1 MLEINKPKFDDR
13 KFYGTKLDNGIK
25 YIIVND
31 SHLKKSF
38 VTVSVNI
45 GSYSNP
51 EGYDGLAHF
60 LEHMLFMGSKKYPNE
75 NHYNTRL
82 NQLGGSS
89 NAYTDVM
96 ETVYYFNVFDEGL
109 KEIMDIFS
117 RFFIDPLFDPD
128 SVSREINA
136 VDSEH
141 KKNIHKDFWKK
152 FQLMLYLTNPDSY
165 TNQFITGSLNTLNK
179 PDIRDQVI
187 KFYQK
192 FYIPE
197 NISICVSSS
206 QHVEEIEKMIIDTF
220 GHIPKS
226 KQHNKLVI
234 SKPFYSINKNKC
246 YHLKSL
252 STIYELLFI
261 WEIPSQVNYNES
273 KDFLVFDKIINNE
286 STNSL
291 FFYLK
296 NLGYINS
303 IRSEIKYEGMYIITF
318 NLSKEGFNNMDLIQ
332 KVLFECIE
340 QIKKLDIKK
349 YAEYYKKLLEVN
361 FDCIDKFQTEY
372 LCNLLAVN
380 HHYEETRTSFETSFK
395 ISKIKTTNEYIS
407 LYDQFLTPNNVI
419 KIIISSDHPEE
430 SNFEYRQV
438 REYEAKYAE
447 IPDLISRNM
456 TVNQSFCCVDIDNF
470 YLNIKPTI
478 IKNLDQYDVP
488 TLIGTRQWYG
498 GCSKFSEPLL
508 NIWLQLNNSNYY
520 SSPKN
525 YLLSHISCS
534 VLNFLSSV
542 ILYKPLELNYS
553 ISFLPR
559 PSTSSINIS
568 IKGVNDIEKLE
579 YLIKDINQFM
589 TNLDEHF
596 MKLSE
601 DYIKNLLV
609 SLSDAYSNIKFN
621 NSWEFVSYKIKKNSM
636 ISEFDYPDL
645 INEIKNINYNT
656 IKEYLSNIVHK
667 SSLTSLVYGN
677 IESGNV
683 NNLFNIFNDLYSNN
697 INPLPKLNELDNF
710 EIVHPNDKENAN
722 CVCYFYPIGLFIPRE
737 YVLLGLTANILRQ
750 SFFDNLRTKNQ
761 LGYLVS
767 MGSTSIRNYNFFI
780 VQKIQSDKPI
790 KFIEEKIEEYNKTI
804 RKQIQE
810 VDFEKFVAT
819 LKNELEEPEYSLEEK
834 IDKYLPE
841 ISFRE
846 YLFNRDELLLAQ
858 LEKITR
864 QDLLGFVD
872 RNINE
877 LNRKRFIIR
886 GN

>member
-1 MLEINKPKFDDR
+1 MIKINSPKFDSR
-13 KFYGTKLDNGIK
+13 KFYGSKLNNGIK

-60 LEHMLFMGSKKYPNE
+60 LEHMLFMGSKKFPKE
-75 NHYNTRL
+75 NHYNERL

-109 KEIMDIFS
+109 NEIMDIFS

-128 SVSREINA
+128 SVNREINA

-152 FQLMLYLTNPDSY
+152 FQLMLYLTNSDSN
-165 TNQFITGSLNTLNK
+165 TNQFITGSLNTLNRL
-179 PDIRDQVI
+179 DIREKVI
-187 KFYQK
+187 EFYNK
-192 FYIPE
+192 YYIPE
-197 NISICVSSS
+197 NISICVGSS
-206 QHVEEIEKMIIDTF
+206 QPVEEIEKMIANTF
-220 GHIPKS
+220 GYIPKS
-226 KQHNKLVI
+226 SHHNKLVI
-234 SKPFYSINKNKC
+234 TKPFYSNNMNKF

-261 WEIPSQVNYNES
+261 WEIPSQEKYMRTKE
-273 KDFLVFDKIINNE
+273 FLIFDKVLRNE

-318 NLSKEGFNNMDLIQ
+318 NLSKEGFNNIDLIQ
-332 KVLFECIE
+332 KVLFDCIE

-361 FDCIDKFQTEY
+361 FDCIDKFQTED

-380 HHYEETRTSFETSFK
+380 HHYEETQLSYETSFK
-395 ISKIKTTNEYIS
+395 ISSLKNTNEYIS

-419 KIIISSDHPEE
+419 KILVSSNHPNETQ
-430 SNFEYRQV
+430 FEYHQLK
-438 REYEAKYAE
+438 EYEATYAE
-447 IPDLISRNM
+447 IPILVSRNV
-456 TVNQSFCCVDIDNF
+456 TVDKSFCCFDIENP
-470 YLNIKPTI
+470 YININPSI
-478 IKNLDQYDVP
+478 IENLDQFDEP
-488 TLIGTRQWYG
+488 ALIGTRQWYG

-508 NIWLQLNNSNYY
+508 NIWLQFNNSNYF
-520 SSPKN
+520 SSSKN

-542 ILYKPLELNYS
+542 ILYKPLELCYS
-553 ISFLPR
+553 ISFIPR
-559 PSTSSINIS
+559 PSTSSININ
-568 IKGVNDIEKLE
+568 IKGVNDIEKLQL
-579 YLIKDINQFM
+579 LIKDINQFM
-589 TNLDEHF
+589 KNINEHF
-596 MKLSE
+596 IKLSE
-601 DYIKNLLV
+601 DYITNLLV

-621 NSWEFVSYKIKKNSM
+621 NSWEYVSYKIKNYSLKT
-636 ISEFDYPDL
+636 EFDYLEL
-645 INEIKNINYNT
+645 IKEIKNINYNT
-656 IKEYLSNIVHK
+656 IKDYLSNIVQK

-677 IESGNV
+677 IKSNNV
-683 NNLFNIFNDLYSNN
+683 KNLFVIFNDLYLNN
-697 INPLPKLNELDNF
+697 ITPLPKINELEDF
-710 EIVHPNDKENAN
+710 ELVHPNIKEKAN
-722 CVCYFYPIGLFIPRE
+722 CVSYLYPIGTFIPRE
-737 YVLLGLTANILRQ
+737 YILLSLTANILRQ
-750 SFFDNLRTKNQ
+750 SFFDILRTKNQ

-767 MGSTSIRNYNFFI
+767 MGSTNIRNFNFI
-780 VQKIQSDKPI
+780 IQKIQSDKPVD
-790 KFIEEKIEEYNKTI
+790 FIEEKIGEFNKTI

-810 VDFEKFVAT
+810 AEFEKFVAT

-841 ISFRE
+841 ISLRE
-846 YLFNRDELLLAQ
+846 YLFNRNELLLDQ
-858 LEKITR
+858 LKKITR
-864 QDLLGFVD
+864 QDLLDFVD

-877 LNRKRFIIR
+877 QNRKRFIIN

>member
-1 MLEINKPKFDDR
+1 MIEINKPKFDNR
-13 KFYGTKLDNGIK
+13 KIYGFKLDNGIK
-25 YIIVND
+25 YTIIND
-31 SHLKKSF
+31 SHLTKSF

-96 ETVYYFNVFDEGL
+96 ETVYYFNVFDSGL

-165 TNQFITGSLNTLNK
+165 TNQFITGSLNTLDK
-179 PDIRDQVI
+179 SDIREQVI
-187 KFYQK
+187 KFYEK
-192 FYIPE
+192 YYIPE
-197 NISICVSSS
+197 NISICVGSS
-206 QHVEEIEKMIIDTF
+206 QPIEEIEKMIVNTF

-226 KQHNKLVI
+226 LQHNKLI
-234 SKPFYSINKNKC
+234 ITKPFYSINSNKS

-261 WEIPSQVNYNES
+261 WEIPSQENYMKT
-273 KDFLVFDKIINNE
+273 KDFLVFEKILTNE

-303 IRSEIKYEGMYIITF
+303 IRSEIKYEGIYTITF
-318 NLSKEGFNNMDLIQ
+318 NLTKEGFNNIDLIQ
-332 KVLFECIE
+332 SVLFECIN
-340 QIKKLDIKK
+340 QIKKLNVQK
-349 YAEYYKKLLEVN
+349 YAEYYKKILEVN
-361 FDCIDKFQTEY
+361 FDCINKFQTED

-380 HHYEETRTSFETSFK
+380 HHYEETEKIFETSFK
-395 ISKIKTTNEYIS
+395 IFTTKTTEEYLS
-407 LYDQFLTPNNVI
+407 SYKFLNTDNVI
-419 KIIISSDHPEE
+419 KILVSSNLPNE
-430 SNFEYRQV
+430 SQFKYQQL
-438 REYEAKYAE
+438 REYEATYTE
-447 IPDLISRNM
+447 IPNLMSKTMNFDK
-456 TVNQSFCCVDIDNF
+456 SFCCFDIDNP
-470 YLNIKPTI
+470 YINMNPVILE
-478 IKNLDQYDVP
+478 NLDQFDEP
-488 TLIGTRQWYG
+488 TLIGNRQWYG
-498 GCSKFSEPLL
+498 GCSKFHEPLL
-508 NIWLQLNNSNYY
+508 NIWLQFNNPNYFL
-520 SSPKN
+520 SEKN
-525 YLLSHISCS
+525 YLLTQISCS
-534 VLNFLSSV
+534 VLNFLSST

-553 ISFLPR
+553 ISFIPR
-559 PSTSSINIS
+559 PSTSSININ
-568 IKGVNDIEKLE
+568 IKGVNDIEKLQL
-579 YLIKDINQFM
+579 LIKDINQFM
-589 TNLDEHF
+589 TNINEHF
-596 MKLSE
+596 SKLTE
-601 DYIKNLLV
+601 DYITNLLV

-621 NSWEFVSYKIKKNSM
+621 NSWEYVSYKIKNHSLVT
-636 ISEFDYPDL
+636 EFDYIDL
-645 INEIKNINYNT
+645 IEEIKNINYDL
-656 IKEYLSNIVHK
+656 IKEYLSNIVNN

-677 IESGNV
+677 IESDNIK
-683 NNLFNIFNDLYSNN
+683 NLFDIFNSLYLNN
-697 INPLPKLNELDNF
+697 ITPLPKINELENF
-710 EIVHPNDKENAN
+710 ELVHPNIQEKAN
-722 CVCYFYPIGLFIPRE
+722 CVCYYYPTGTFIPRE
-737 YVLLGLTANILRQ
+737 YILMSLSSNILRQ

-767 MGSTSIRNYNFFI
+767 MGSTNIRNFNFL

-790 KFIEEKIEEYNKTI
+790 QFIEEKIQEFNKTI
-804 RKQIQE
+804 KKQIQE
-810 VDFEKFVAT
+810 ADFEKFVAT
-819 LKNELEEPEYSLEEK
+819 LKNELEEPEYSLEDK

-841 ISFRE
+841 ISLRE
-846 YLFNRDELLLAQ
+846 YLFNRNELLLDQ
-858 LEKITR
+858 LNKITK
-864 QDLLGFVD
+864 QDLLDFVD
-872 RNINE
+872 RNISE
-877 LNRKRFIIR
+877 QNRKRFIII

>member
-1 MLEINKPKFDDR
+1 MIDINSPNFDDR
-13 KFYGTKLDNGIK
+13 KFYGSKLNNGIK

-109 KEIMDIFS
+109 NEIMDIFS

-152 FQLMLYLTNPDSY
+152 FQLMLYLTNQCSN
-165 TNQFITGSLNTLNK
+165 TNQFINGSLNTLNK
-179 PDIRDQVI
+179 PDIREKVI
-187 KFYQK
+187 KFYEK
-192 FYIPE
+192 YYIPE
-197 NISICVSSS
+197 NISICVGSS
-206 QHVEEIEKMIIDTF
+206 QPVEEIEKMIVDTF
-220 GHIPKS
+220 GHIPSSTK
-226 KQHNKLVI
+226 HNKLVL
-234 SKPFYSINKNKC
+234 SKPFYSINKNKFF
-246 YHLKSL
+246 HLKSL

-261 WEIPSQVNYNES
+261 WEIPSQVNYNKS
-273 KDFLVFDKIINNE
+273 KDFLIFDKILNNE
-286 STNSL
+286 SLNSL

-303 IRSEIKYEGMYIITF
+303 IRSEIKYEGMYIVTF

-361 FDCIDKFQTEY
+361 FDCIQKFQTED

-380 HHYEETRTSFETSFK
+380 HHYEETKLAFETSFK
-395 ISKIKTTNEYIS
+395 ISTIKTTEEYIS
-407 LYDQFLTPNNVI
+407 LYDQFLTQNNVI
-419 KIIISSDHPEE
+419 KIVVSSNHPNE
-430 SNFEYRQV
+430 NKFEYHQV

-456 TVNQSFCCVDIDNF
+456 TVDKNFCCIDINNP
-470 YLNIKPTI
+470 YLNIKPVI
-478 IKNLDQYDVP
+478 IKNLDQYDIP

-508 NIWLQLNNSNYY
+508 NIWLQLNNSNYF

-542 ILYKPLELNYS
+542 ILYKPSELNYS
-553 ISFLPR
+553 ISFIPR

-568 IKGVNDIEKLE
+568 MKGVNDTEKLQL
-579 YLIKDINQFM
+579 LIKDINDFM
-589 TNLDEHF
+589 TNLNEHF

-601 DYIKNLLV
+601 NYITNLLV

-621 NSWEFVSYKIKKNSM
+621 NSWEYVSYKIKRNSLTT
-636 ISEFDYPDL
+636 EFDYLDL
-645 INEIKNINYNT
+645 IEEIKNINYNI
-656 IKEYLSNIVHK
+656 IKEYLSNIVQK

-677 IESGNV
+677 IESSNV
-683 NNLFNIFNDLYSNN
+683 NNLFDIFNGLYSNN
-697 INPLPKLNELDNF
+697 INPLPKINEVENF
-710 EIVHPNDKENAN
+710 ELVHPNIQEKSN
-722 CVCYFYPIGLFIPRE
+722 CVCYYYPIGEFIPRE
-737 YVLLGLTANILRQ
+737 YVLLNLTANILRQ
-750 SFFDNLRTKNQ
+750 TFFDNLRTKNQ

-767 MGSTSIRNYNFFI
+767 MGSTSIRNYNFI

-790 KFIEEKIEEYNKTI
+790 EFIEEKIRDFNKTI
-804 RKQIQE
+804 KKQIQE
-810 VDFEKFVAT
+810 AEFEKFVAT

-841 ISFRE
+841 ISLRE
-846 YLFNRDELLLAQ
+846 YLFNRDELLLDQ
-858 LEKITR
+858 LKKITR
-864 QDLLGFVD
+864 QDLLDFVD

-877 LNRKRFIIR
+877 QNRKRFIIN